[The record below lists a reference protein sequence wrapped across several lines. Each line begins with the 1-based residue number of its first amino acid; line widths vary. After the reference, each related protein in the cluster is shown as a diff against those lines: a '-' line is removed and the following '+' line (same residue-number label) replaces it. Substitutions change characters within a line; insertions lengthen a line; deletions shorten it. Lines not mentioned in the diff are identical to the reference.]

1 MEHINASYL
10 RALADGQQIYA
21 KRPGDDDF
29 EPLTCTS
36 TTAFHA
42 LLLPTTNQLSAW
54 EFKIEPTN
62 KNQEEDEA

>member
-1 MEHINASYL
+1 MLQEHINAPYL

-21 KRPGDDDF
+21 KRPGDEDF

-42 LLLPTTNQLSAW
+42 LLLPTSGQLSAW
-54 EFKIEPTN
+54 EFKIEGI
-62 KNQEEDEA
+62 EDVE

>member
-1 MEHINASYL
+1 MEHINAPYL
-10 RALADGQQIYA
+10 RALAEGQQLFA

-42 LLLPTTNQLSAW
+42 LLLPHTGLLSGW
-54 EFKIEPTN
+54 EFRIGG
-62 KNQEEDEA
+62 EDDE

>member
-1 MEHINASYL
+1 MLQEHTNATYL
-10 RALADGQQIYA
+10 RALADGHRIGA

-42 LLLPTTNQLSAW
+42 LLLPTSGPLSAW
-54 EFKIEPTN
+54 EFKIEGI
-62 KNQEEDEA
+62 EDDE